1 MPQGQGSLGGSASF
15 AVNMES
21 GAYSCVIPIGA
32 LREDNT
38 GFFCLA
44 VQPKRTI
51 LGEEMTAVRI
61 GLEVLEKSS
70 TAAAVSGA
78 VTPEMKLITESDKGV
93 GEGDRVRVVES

>member
-1 MPQGQGSLGGSASF
+1 M
-15 AVNMES
+15 
-21 GAYSCVIPIGA
+21 
-32 LREDNT
+32 
-38 GFFCLA
+38 
-44 VQPKRTI
+44 
-51 LGEEMTAVRI
+51 RI